1 MTTKRVTHVTGYARF
16 AKIDGRHPLR
26 DAVPNSSVDYNAR
39 QRPDGQVFYFNFD
52 LAKEMGLISR
62 DHPPVINSALA
73 KAILD
78 TFSIV
83 IINEY
88 DLIHKTPIA
97 PHSVKRHAYMATR
110 YLQLQHPSKNG
121 ETSGDGRSIWNG
133 HFRGRGVTWDVS
145 SCGTG
150 ATCLSPATAIENKFF
165 KTGDKHASYGC
176 GQADL
181 SDGVAAAIMSDIFHR
196 SGITTERTLAVIS
209 FADGTSINVRAGR
222 NLLRPAHMFRYLKQ
236 NDYNG
241 LKSAVDYFIA
251 RQVANGDWPALRG
264 SARNYGYFL
273 ERIAMDFARA
283 VARFESE
290 YIFCWLDWDGD
301 NILTDGGIIDY
312 GSIRQFGLYHHE
324 YRYDDVERWSTT
336 ITEQKAKAKYIVQT
350 FAQIV
355 DFLLTGSKKNV
366 KRFRRHAAMRLFDS
380 VFEWAKDESL
390 LRRVGY
396 PEATRRK
403 LLDDRR
409 AQATVRQLRKACE
422 YFEKAKSVRGLYE
435 VEDGITWDAVFCM
448 RDILRELPQRYR
460 EIFAPIA
467 PAAFLHILRSA
478 YASDQDMMLSPSRRQ
493 KINQFQRTYQQL
505 VKHASRLSGKSERAV
520 LGEVA
525 RRACVVNR
533 YERVTGDAIVHIA
546 ETLVA
551 NARKMSAA
559 EVQDTIEVFIDSQVL
574 VPGYRRRGNVERLA
588 ASRRRSA
595 TVYASLLQIVRDYR
609 EGI

>member
-1 MTTKRVTHVTGYARF
+1 MTTKRAIKISGYSRF
-16 AKIDGRHPLR
+16 AAIDGRHPLR
-26 DAVPNSSVDYNAR
+26 DAVPNSSVDYQAR
-39 QRPDGQVFYFNFD
+39 LRPDGSVFYFNFD

-62 DHPPVINSALA
+62 DHPAVVNSGLA
-73 KAILD
+73 QAILD

-88 DLIHKTPIA
+88 DVIHKTPIVPA
-97 PHSVKRHAYMATR
+97 SVKPYPYMATR

-133 HFRGRGVTWDVS
+133 CYQGRGGTWDVS

-150 ATCLSPATAIENKFF
+150 ATCLSPATAIEKKFF
-165 KTGDKHASYGC
+165 KTGDRHASYGC
-176 GQADL
+176 GRADL

-196 SGITTERTLAVIS
+196 SGITTERTLAVIG
-209 FADGTSINVRAGR
+209 FADGSSINVRAGR

-236 NDYNG
+236 NDYGG
-241 LKSAVDYFIA
+241 LKSAVDYYIA
-251 RQVANGDWPALRG
+251 RQVANGDWPTLRG
-264 SARNYGYFL
+264 EKRKYGYFL

-301 NILTDGGIIDY
+301 NILTDGGILDY

-350 FAQIV
+350 FAQIA
-355 DFLLTGSKKNV
+355 DFLLTGQKKNI
-366 KRFRRHAAMRLFDS
+366 KRFGRHGAMRLFDS

-390 LRRVGY
+390 LRRMGY
-396 PEATRRK
+396 SAPIRKK

-409 AQATVRQLRKACE
+409 AQSTVRRFRKACE

-435 VEDGITWDAVFCM
+435 VEDGITWDAIFCM

-460 EIFAPIA
+460 ESDAMLS
-467 PAAFLHILRSA
+467 PAEFLAILRSA
-478 YASDQDMMLSPSRRQ
+478 YAAAEDMVLTASRRQ
-493 KINQFQRTYQQL
+493 KVKAFQVSYRKL
-505 VKHASRLSGKSERAV
+505 IEHGARLSGKTERSVLRELSKRAAV
-520 LGEVA
+520 I
-525 RRACVVNR
+525 NR
-533 YERVTGDAIVHIA
+533 YERVTGDAIVRIA

-551 NARKMSAA
+551 SASKMRPA
-559 EVQDTIEVFIDSQVL
+559 ELQETIEVFIDSQVL
-574 VPGYRRRGNVERLA
+574 IPGYQRRGRVANLTDSRPSA
-588 ASRRRSA
+588 A
-595 TVYASLLQIVRDYR
+595 VYASLLQIVRDYR
-609 EGI
+609 DGI